1 MSLDLALSIARSGL
15 SHVNRQ
21 LAQSA
26 SNIAN
31 AATPGYTRKEVQ
43 GSSSI
48 AGSLASGVRTEEA
61 TRAVDTALTNQLN
74 AARAA
79 TAAATAR
86 AHVLEGVEV
95 AHGSTGESIGDLTS
109 ALGDAFV
116 ALRGDPSDTLVQ
128 SRVTTAAQGLTERYH
143 VVSAAI
149 LDARQGAQ
157 DNMVQEVERL
167 NGALRQVSQL
177 TEKILPLRAQGI
189 STAELEDKRDL
200 AIASI
205 SSIMQVRSVEQEN
218 GGVLLITS
226 GGLNLPLYADKGPF
240 SIQPMTVGAQSF
252 HGSGGTLPGVML
264 GGTDVTN
271 RLGEGTLAAHAA
283 LRDEELPLAQAEL
296 DISAASL
303 TARFDAQGLRLF
315 TGDAGSVPDPAAAYS
330 SGGWIGFAGAVRVNT
345 AVLSD
350 PAVARNGTH
359 TVVGSMTGAT
369 AFTPNSPTGPAD
381 FTTLIDRVLNR
392 SFGTEVS
399 AGNPHPPFATTGLGP
414 NGTLQSSLRS
424 ARSIDDYATQ
434 LVATQSAARAMAEE
448 GGRASGDLLASL
460 ESRFSERAGVDIDKE
475 LSAMVTLQ
483 TAYAANARLVSVVQ
497 GMYDTLFQAVR

>member
-43 GSSSI
+43 GSSSV
-48 AGSLASGVRTEEA
+48 AGSLASGVRSEEA
-61 TRAVDTALTNQLN
+61 TRAVDTALTNRLN

-86 AHVLEGVEV
+86 AQILEGVEI
-95 AHGSTGESIGDLTS
+95 AHGATGESIGDLTS
-109 ALGDAFV
+109 ALGDSFV
-116 ALRGDPSDTLVQ
+116 ALRGDPSDTLLQ
-128 SRVTTAAQGLTERYH
+128 TGVTTTAQALVERYH
-143 VVSAAI
+143 TVSAAI
-149 LDARQGAQ
+149 LDARQAAQ
-157 DNMVQEVERL
+157 DNMVQEVETL
-167 NGALRQVSQL
+167 NGALRQVSGL
-177 TEKILPLRAQGI
+177 TAQILPLRAQGI
-189 STAELEDKRDL
+189 STAELEDKRDQ

-205 SSIMQVRSVEQEN
+205 SSIMQVRSVAQEN

-226 GGLNLPLYADKGPF
+226 GGLNLPLYSETGPF

-271 RLGEGTLAAHAA
+271 RLGGGTLAAHAS

-296 DISAASL
+296 DISAANL
-303 TARFDAQGLRLF
+303 TARFNEQGLRLF
-315 TGDAGSVPDPAAAYS
+315 GGDSAFVPDTTAVYS
-330 SGGWIGFAGAVRVNT
+330 ASGWIGFAGAVRVND
-345 AVLSD
+345 AVLD
-350 PAVARNGTH
+350 NPALVRNGTH
-359 TVVGSMTGAT
+359 SVAVTATGPT
-369 AFTPNSPTGPAD
+369 GFTPNGATGPAD
-381 FTTLIDRVLNR
+381 FTTLIDRVLNFT
-392 SFGTEVS
+392 FGTNVS
-399 AGNPHPPFATTGLGP
+399 SNNPHPAFATGGLGP
-414 NGTLQSSLRS
+414 DGLLTSSLRS
-424 ARSIDDYATQ
+424 ARSLDDYATQ
-434 LVATQSAARAMAEE
+434 LVATQSAARATAEE
-448 GGRASGDLLASL
+448 SGRASGDLLASL
-460 ESRFSERAGVDIDKE
+460 ESRFSERAGVDMDKE

>member
-43 GSSSI
+43 GSSSV
-48 AGSLASGVRTEEA
+48 AGSLASGVRSEEA
-61 TRAVDTALTNQLN
+61 TRAVDTALTNQMN
-74 AARAA
+74 AARAS

-86 AHVLEGVEV
+86 AHILDGVEV
-95 AHGSTGESIGDLTS
+95 AHGATGESIGDLTS
-109 ALGDAFV
+109 ALGDSFV
-116 ALRGDPSDTLVQ
+116 ALRGDPSDTLLQ
-128 SRVTTAAQGLTERYH
+128 TRVTGAAQALVERYH
-143 VVSAAI
+143 TVSAAI
-149 LDARQGAQ
+149 LDARQAAQ
-157 DNMVQEVERL
+157 DNMVQDVETL
-167 NGALRQVSQL
+167 NGALRQVSVL
-177 TEKILPLRAQGI
+177 TEQIRPLRAQGI
-189 STAELEDKRDL
+189 STAELEDKRDQ

-226 GGLNLPLYADKGPF
+226 GGLNLPLHTETGPF
-240 SIQPMTVGAQSF
+240 SMQPMTVGAQSF
-252 HGSGGTLPGVML
+252 HGAGGTLPGVML
-264 GGTDVTN
+264 GGRDVTN
-271 RLGEGTLAAHAA
+271 LLGEGTLAAHAA

-296 DISAASL
+296 DVSAASL

-315 TGDAGSVPDPAAAYS
+315 TGDAGSVPDPAAAYHTS
-330 SGGWIGFAGAVRVNT
+330 GWIGFAGAVRVNP
-345 AVLSD
+345 AVLSS
-350 PAVARNGTH
+350 PALVRNGTH
-359 TVVGSMTGAT
+359 AVAGSATGAT
-369 AFTPNSPTGPAD
+369 AFTPNGATGPAD

-399 AGNPHPPFATTGLGP
+399 DGNAHPAFATTGLGP
-414 NGTLQSSLRS
+414 DGTLASSLRS
-424 ARSIDDYATQ
+424 ARSLDDYATQ
-434 LVATQSAARAMAEE
+434 LVATQSAARATAEE
-448 GGRASGDLLASL
+448 SGRASGDLLASL
-460 ESRFSERAGVDIDKE
+460 ESRFSERAGVDMDKE

-497 GMYDTLFQAVR
+497 GMYDALFQAVR